1 MVRFVLPAGRAVPG
15 HRIAMMEG
23 DRPTLYLVDAMS
35 NIHRAYHAIQRLST
49 SAGKPTNAIYGFITM
64 LRKMLRERSPDYLAV
79 AWDGPERTARH
90 DAYAD
95 YKANRPAM
103 ADDLARQ
110 LPEIRRV
117 LEAYRIPVLEL
128 PGYEADDVIGTLAKK
143 AAAAGLEVV
152 IVTADKD
159 MLQLVGPGIRVFHTG
174 REIFLD
180 EAGVREFFGVEP
192 RQVAD
197 VLALMGDSVDNIPG
211 VPGVGQVTAKKWI
224 TAHGSLQKLLEKMDE
239 VPGKVG
245 ESLRQHREDALLS
258 RRLAEIPTDL
268 PIELDSEGLR
278 RRDPDLEKLKGIFS
292 ELEFQSL
299 AAEIQGEAAAP
310 PAAPSRRLAPG
321 GAFSFSA
328 SPALGVTLLRRNGHV
343 LLALSD
349 GAATEIAEGA
359 AAEVAALWT
368 TLDRPEISIAIPDA
382 KPLDNLLARQ
392 GTAVRGQVFDVG
404 LAQYV
409 LSPGVASPE
418 IDAIAFHRLGSR
430 LLSDK
435 EAGVRDGALPEE
447 YEITRADRWLAERA
461 STSLGLSG
469 PLGQE
474 LAARPDLLKI
484 YREIERPLTPVLARM
499 ENAGI
504 EVDLAL
510 LRETSTRMEGQ
521 LKDLEQRIWGEAGEQ
536 FNINSPVKLGQILF
550 EKLGYPV
557 LKKTAKTK
565 SSSTGVE
572 VLSDLA
578 ERGFPLPKLVLEYRE
593 ISKLKGTYVDAL
605 PALADAQDRI
615 HSSFRQTVAATGR
628 LSSSDPNLQNIPI
641 RTAAG
646 REIRRAF
653 IAPAGRKLVVAD
665 YSQIEL
671 RILAHLSGDQNLIDA
686 FERGEDIHRATA
698 ARIFHVAPDLVSS
711 EMRFAAKRI
720 NFALLYGMAAFTL
733 GKDLGVP
740 TSEAKAYVDSYF
752 DQFPKVRGC
761 LDAVLQEARATREV
775 RTIFGR
781 VRPIPDIAASNGA
794 VRANAERMALNAPF
808 QGSAADIIKIAMI
821 RLDEALSRRRLES
834 CLILQVHDEL
844 VLESPDAEVETIRDL
859 IVEVMEGAAALKVRL
874 AVEVGSGQNWL
885 LAK

>member
-1 MVRFVLPAGRAVPG
+1 MSQP
-15 HRIAMMEG
+15 
-23 DRPTLYLVDAMS
+23 RPTLYLVDAMS

-49 SAGKPTNAIYGFITM
+49 SSGKPTNAIYGFITM

-79 AWDGPERTARH
+79 AWDGPQRTVRH
-90 DAYAD
+90 EAFAD

-103 ADDLARQ
+103 AEDLAGQ

-117 LEAYRIPVLEL
+117 LEAYRIPVLEM

-143 AAAAGLEVV
+143 GSEADLDVV

-159 MLQLVGPGIRVFHTG
+159 MLQLVGPRVRVFHTG
-174 REIFLD
+174 REVFLD
-180 EAGVREFFGVEP
+180 EAGVREFFGVAP
-192 RQVAD
+192 NQVVD

-224 TAHGSLQKLLEKMDE
+224 STYGSLEKLLEKMDE
-239 VPGKVG
+239 IPGKVG

-268 PIELDSEGLR
+268 PIDLSTEALKR
-278 RRDPDLEKLKGIFS
+278 CAPDLEKLKAIFS

-299 AAEIQGEAAAP
+299 AAEIQGEVAAP
-310 PAAPSRRLAPG
+310 PPAPSRRLRADEG
-321 GAFSFSA
+321 FSFS
-328 SPALGVTLLRRNGHV
+328 PAAPVGAALLTRDGHA

-349 GAATEIAEGA
+349 GAATEIAEEPAEAIA
-359 AAEVAALWT
+359 ARWASLK
-368 TLDRPEISIAIPDA
+368 RPATSVSMPDA
-382 KPLDNLLARQ
+382 KPLDALLARR
-392 GTAVRGQVFDVG
+392 GGAVGCEVFDVG

-409 LSPGVASPE
+409 LAPGVASAE
-418 IDAIAFHRLGSR
+418 IDAIAFHRLGAR
-430 LLSDK
+430 LLPDK
-435 EAGVRDGALPEE
+435 EAGVSGGALMPG
-447 YEITRADRWLAERA
+447 YEIGSADRWLAERA
-461 STSLGLSG
+461 SVSLALAG
-469 PLGQE
+469 PLREE
-474 LAARPDLLKI
+474 LALRPELEKI
-484 YREIERPLTPVLARM
+484 YQEIERPLTPVLARM
-499 ENAGI
+499 EIAGVAI
-504 EVDLAL
+504 DVPF

-521 LKDLEQRIWGEAGEQ
+521 LRELEQKIWAEAGEE
-536 FNINSPVKLGQILF
+536 FNINSPAKLGQILF

-572 VLSDLA
+572 VLSELG
-578 ERGFPLPKLVLEYRE
+578 ERGYPLPRLVLEYRE

-605 PALADAQDRI
+605 PALADAQGRV

-671 RILAHLSGDQNLIDA
+671 RILAHISGDQNLIDA
-686 FERGEDIHRATA
+686 FERGDDIHRATA
-698 ARIFHVAPDLVSS
+698 ARIFNVAPDLVSS

-761 LDAVLQEARATREV
+761 LDGVLEEARATREV

-821 RLDEALSRRRLES
+821 RLDEALARRGLQS
-834 CLILQVHDEL
+834 LLILQVHDEL
-844 VLESPDAEVETIRDL
+844 VLESPDAEVQSIRAL
-859 IVEVMEGAAALKVRL
+859 VAEVMEGAASLKVRL
-874 AVEVGSGQNWL
+874 AVEVGSGQDWL
-885 LAK
+885 SAK